1 MSKKYITADCKWKT
15 LEKIMSEKLP
25 CDNCEEKLTDV
36 CNDKC
41 KRFRKYYNKGERPYR
56 PKKEKQNDTI

>member
-41 KRFRKYYNKGERPYR
+41 PKFRKYYNTGQKQYK
-56 PKKEKQNDTI
+56 KKEKQNDTI